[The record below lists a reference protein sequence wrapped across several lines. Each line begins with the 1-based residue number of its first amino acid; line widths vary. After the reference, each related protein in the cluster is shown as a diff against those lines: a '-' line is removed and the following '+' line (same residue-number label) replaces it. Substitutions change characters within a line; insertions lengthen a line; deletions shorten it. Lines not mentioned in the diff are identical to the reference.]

1 MKKCASELGDP
12 LYPTINL
19 INIGT
24 AVLKEFGLQQLFNI
38 CIRSFIC
45 TYFNS
50 SPLGA
55 ASLYPRQGISKQF
68 HKIFSFTLF
77 IYLFIFFRFNMLIFR
92 LTPEQIFV
100 ICTRSV
106 CACVSVCVWA
116 HVIHFLLEHSGSEI
130 CLLSRQQTVD
140 RKSWM
145 ELSCSC

>member
-1 MKKCASELGDP
+1 MSFKAVENVYRKFRGMKKCASELGDP

-19 INIGT
+19 INVGT

-38 CIRSFIC
+38 LDHLYVPILIVLLLVLQAFTHGRVSQ
-45 TYFNS
+45 NS
-50 SPLGA
+50 STKSSV
-55 ASLYPRQGISKQF
+55 SLY
-68 HKIFSFTLF
+68 LF
-77 IYLFIFFRFNMLIFR
+77 IYYFFRFNMLIFR

-130 CLLSRQQTVD
+130 CLLSR
-140 RKSWM
+140 
-145 ELSCSC
+145 